1 MLIRFALKL
10 SLATLICLSPEL
22 FANTT
27 VNQATLSSYDYDNE
41 IFHPIRA
48 EHGMVASEHEIASQ
62 VGLDILKRGGNAV
75 DAAVAVGFALA
86 VVLPHAGNL
95 GGGGFLVLHDV
106 KSGQNIALDFREMAP
121 RHASRNMF
129 LDENGN
135 IIAGKSLYSHDAIG
149 VPGTVAGLEYA
160 LKKWGSLPLS
170 EVISPA
176 IQLAE
181 HGIPVSHSLA
191 KMLNAVQEKLGK
203 WPSSRAIF
211 FQEDRPLRYGERLV
225 QQDLAHSLRLISQQ
239 GSPVFYRGEIGDKI
253 IAQIQHHQGLMQ
265 KNDLR
270 AYKVIERQPVMGN
283 YKGYQIVTMPPPS
296 SGGVHLVQILNIV
309 EQFPLQQWG
318 ANSAQTLHYLTESM
332 KLAYADRSQY
342 LGDSDFVHVPVKG
355 LSSKRYAQTLA
366 KRISAE
372 HATPSSHIRPA
383 NPLPYESDQTT
394 HYSVVDQHGNAVS
407 VTYTLNFN
415 FGSGIVAAGTGILLN
430 NEMDDFSAKNGEP
443 NAFGL
448 IGGDANAIAPH
459 KRPLSSMTPTI
470 VLKDQKAWLVTGSPG
485 GSRIISTVLQT
496 LINTI
501 DFQMNPAEAAAAPR
515 IHHQWLPDE
524 IRVEKGISADTIEL
538 LKQKGHKIMQ
548 KSTMGRTQT
557 IQILPDGIYGYSD
570 PRNPD
575 GATLGY

>member
-1 MLIRFALKL
+1 MFIRFALKL
-10 SLATLICLSPEL
+10 SLATLCCLSTEIY
-22 FANTT
+22 ANTAL
-27 VNQATLSSYDYDNE
+27 NQATLSSYDYDND
-41 IFHPIRA
+41 IFHPVRA
-48 EHGMVASEHEIASQ
+48 QNGMVASEHEIASQ

-95 GGGGFLVLHDV
+95 GGGGFLILHDTQ
-106 KSGQNIALDFREMAP
+106 SGKNIALDFREIAP
-121 RHASRNMF
+121 RRASRDMY

-170 EVISPA
+170 EVIAPA

-181 HGIPVSHSLA
+181 NGILVSHSLA
-191 KMLNAVQEKLGK
+191 KMLNAAEDKLGK
-203 WPSSRAIF
+203 WPSSRTIF
-211 FQEDRPLRYGERLV
+211 FQADRPLRYGERLV

-239 GSPVFYRGEIGDKI
+239 GSRVFYRGEIGDKI
-253 IAQIQHHQGLMQ
+253 IAQIQQHQGIMQ
-265 KNDLR
+265 KSDLH
-270 AYKVIERQPVMGN
+270 AYKIIERQPIIGN

-296 SGGVHLVQILNIV
+296 SGGVHLVQMLNIL

-318 ANSAQTLHYLTESM
+318 ANSAQTLHYLVESM
-332 KLAYADRSQY
+332 KLAYADRSKY
-342 LGDSDFVHVPVKG
+342 LGDPDFVHVPVAG
-355 LSSKRYAQTLA
+355 LSSKPYAKMLA
-366 KRISAE
+366 QQISATT
-372 HATPSSHIRPA
+372 ARPSASIQPN
-383 NPLPYESDQTT
+383 NPIPYESDQTT

-430 NEMDDFSAKNGEP
+430 NEMDDFSAKRGVQ

-470 VLKDQKAWLVTGSPG
+470 VLKDHKAWLVTGSPG

-496 LINTI
+496 LINSI
-501 DFQMNPAEAAAAPR
+501 DFQMNPAEVAAAPR

-524 IRVEKGISADTIEL
+524 IRVEKGISADTLEL
-538 LKQKGHKIMQ
+538 LKQKGHKIVQ

-575 GATLGY
+575 GATRGY

>member
-10 SLATLICLSPEL
+10 SLATLCCLSTEL
-22 FANTT
+22 YANTAL
-27 VNQATLSSYDYDNE
+27 NQATLSSYDYDND
-41 IFHPIRA
+41 IFHPVRA
-48 EHGMVASEHEIASQ
+48 QNGMVASEHEIASQ

-75 DAAVAVGFALA
+75 DAAVAVGFTLA

-95 GGGGFLVLHDV
+95 GGGGFLIVHDAQ
-106 KSGQNIALDFREMAP
+106 SGKNIALDFREMAP
-121 RHASRNMF
+121 RRASRDMY

-170 EVISPA
+170 EVITPA

-181 HGIPVSHSLA
+181 NGIPVSHSLA
-191 KMLNAVQEKLGK
+191 KMLNAAQDKLGK

-211 FQEDRPLRYGERLV
+211 FQENRPLRYGERLV
-225 QQDLAHSLRLISQQ
+225 QQDLAHSLRVISQQ
-239 GSPVFYRGEIGDKI
+239 GSRMFYRGEIGDKI
-253 IAQIQHHQGLMQ
+253 IAEIQQHQGIMQ
-265 KNDLR
+265 KSDLH
-270 AYKVIERQPVMGN
+270 AYKVIERQPIRGN

-296 SGGVHLVQILNIV
+296 SGGVHLVQMLNIL

-318 ANSAQTLHYLTESM
+318 ANSAQTLHYLAESM
-332 KLAYADRSQY
+332 KLAYADRSKY
-342 LGDSDFVHVPVKG
+342 LGDPDFVHVPVAG
-355 LSSKRYAQTLA
+355 LSSKPYAKMLA
-366 KRISAE
+366 QQISATT
-372 HATPSSHIRPA
+372 ARPSVSIQPN
-383 NPLPYESDQTT
+383 NPIPYESDQTT
-394 HYSVVDQHGNAVS
+394 HYSVVDQHGNVVS

-430 NEMDDFSAKNGEP
+430 NEMDDFSAKHGVE

-448 IGGDANAIAPH
+448 IGGDANTIAPY

-470 VLKDQKAWLVTGSPG
+470 VLKNQKAWLVTGSPG

-496 LINTI
+496 LINSI
-501 DFQMNPAEAAAAPR
+501 DFQMNPAEVAAVPR

-524 IRVEKGISADTIEL
+524 IRVEKGISADTLEL
-538 LKQKGHKIMQ
+538 LKQKGHKIVQ

-575 GATLGY
+575 GATRGY

>member
-1 MLIRFALKL
+1 
-10 SLATLICLSPEL
+10 
-22 FANTT
+22 
-27 VNQATLSSYDYDNE
+27 
-41 IFHPIRA
+41 
-48 EHGMVASEHEIASQ
+48 
-62 VGLDILKRGGNAV
+62 
-75 DAAVAVGFALA
+75 
-86 VVLPHAGNL
+86 
-95 GGGGFLVLHDV
+95 
-106 KSGQNIALDFREMAP
+106 
-121 RHASRNMF
+121 MF

-135 IIAGKSLYSHDAIG
+135 IIARKSLYSHDAIG

-170 EVISPA
+170 EVIAPA

-191 KMLNAVQEKLGK
+191 KMLNAAQEKLGK

-296 SGGVHLVQILNIV
+296 SGGVHLVQMLNIV

-342 LGDSDFVHVPVKG
+342 LGDPDFVHVPVKG

-448 IGGDANAIAPH
+448 IGGNANAIAPR

-501 DFQMNPAEAAAAPR
+501 DFQMNPAEAAATPR

-524 IRVEKGISADTIEL
+524 IRVEKGISADTLEL
-538 LKQKGHKIMQ
+538 LKQKGHKIVQ

>member
-10 SLATLICLSPEL
+10 SLATLCCLTTEL
-22 FANTT
+22 YANTAL
-27 VNQATLSSYDYDNE
+27 NQATLSSYDYDND
-41 IFHPIRA
+41 IFHPVRA
-48 EHGMVASEHEIASQ
+48 QNGMVASEHEIASQ

-75 DAAVAVGFALA
+75 DAAVAVGFTLA

-95 GGGGFLVLHDV
+95 GGGGFLIVHDAQ
-106 KSGQNIALDFREMAP
+106 SGKNIALDFREMAP
-121 RHASRNMF
+121 RRASRDMY

-170 EVISPA
+170 EVITPA

-181 HGIPVSHSLA
+181 NGIPVSHSLA
-191 KMLNAVQEKLGK
+191 KMLNAAQDKLGK

-211 FQEDRPLRYGERLV
+211 FQENRPLRYGERLV
-225 QQDLAHSLRLISQQ
+225 QQDLAHSLRVISQQ
-239 GSPVFYRGEIGDKI
+239 GSRMFYRGEIGDKI
-253 IAQIQHHQGLMQ
+253 IAEIQQHQGIMQ
-265 KNDLR
+265 KSDLH
-270 AYKVIERQPVMGN
+270 AYKVIERQPIRGN

-296 SGGVHLVQILNIV
+296 SGGVHLVQMLNIL

-318 ANSAQTLHYLTESM
+318 ANSAQTLHYLAESM
-332 KLAYADRSQY
+332 KLAYADRSKY
-342 LGDSDFVHVPVKG
+342 LGDPDFVHVPVAG
-355 LSSKRYAQTLA
+355 LSSKPYAKMLA
-366 KRISAE
+366 QQISATT
-372 HATPSSHIRPA
+372 ARPSASIQPN
-383 NPLPYESDQTT
+383 NPIPYESDQTT
-394 HYSVVDQHGNAVS
+394 HYSVTDQHGNAVS

-430 NEMDDFSAKNGEP
+430 NEMDFFSAKHGVE

-448 IGGDANAIAPH
+448 IGGDANAIAPY

-470 VLKDQKAWLVTGSPG
+470 VLKNQKAWLVTGSPG

-496 LINTI
+496 LINSI
-501 DFQMNPAEAAAAPR
+501 DFQMNPAEVAAVPR

-524 IRVEKGISADTIEL
+524 IRVEKGISADTLEL
-538 LKQKGHKIMQ
+538 LKQKGHKIVQ

-575 GATLGY
+575 GATRGY

>member
-10 SLATLICLSPEL
+10 SLATLIGLSPEL

-41 IFHPIRA
+41 IFHPVRA

-160 LKKWGSLPLS
+160 VKKWGSLPLS

-296 SGGVHLVQILNIV
+296 SGGVHLVQMLNIV

>member
-10 SLATLICLSPEL
+10 SLATLCCLTTEL
-22 FANTT
+22 YANTAL
-27 VNQATLSSYDYDNE
+27 NQATLSSYDYDND
-41 IFHPIRA
+41 IFHPVRA
-48 EHGMVASEHEIASQ
+48 QNGMVASEHEIASQ

-75 DAAVAVGFALA
+75 DAAVAVGFTLA

-95 GGGGFLVLHDV
+95 GGGGFLIVHDAQ
-106 KSGQNIALDFREMAP
+106 SGKNIALDFREMAP
-121 RHASRNMF
+121 RRASRDMY

-170 EVISPA
+170 EVITPA

-181 HGIPVSHSLA
+181 NGIPVSHSLA
-191 KMLNAVQEKLGK
+191 KMLNAAQDKLGK

-211 FQEDRPLRYGERLV
+211 FQENRPLRYGERLV
-225 QQDLAHSLRLISQQ
+225 QQDLAHSLRVISQQ
-239 GSPVFYRGEIGDKI
+239 GSRMFYRGEIGDKI
-253 IAQIQHHQGLMQ
+253 IAEIQQHQGIMQ
-265 KNDLR
+265 KSDLH
-270 AYKVIERQPVMGN
+270 AYKVIERQPIMGN

-296 SGGVHLVQILNIV
+296 SGGVHLVQMLNIL

-318 ANSAQTLHYLTESM
+318 ANSAQTLHYLAESM
-332 KLAYADRSQY
+332 KLAYADRSKY
-342 LGDSDFVHVPVKG
+342 LGDPDFVHVPVAG
-355 LSSKRYAQTLA
+355 LSSKPYAKMLA
-366 KRISAE
+366 QQISATT
-372 HATPSSHIRPA
+372 ARPSASIQPN
-383 NPLPYESDQTT
+383 NPIPYESDQTT
-394 HYSVVDQHGNAVS
+394 HYSVTDQHGNAVS

-430 NEMDDFSAKNGEP
+430 NEMDDFSAKHGVE

-448 IGGDANAIAPH
+448 IGGDANAIAPY

-470 VLKDQKAWLVTGSPG
+470 VLKNQKAWLVTGSPG

-496 LINTI
+496 LINSI
-501 DFQMNPAEAAAAPR
+501 DFQMNPAEVAAVPR

-524 IRVEKGISADTIEL
+524 IRVEKGISADTLEL
-538 LKQKGHKIMQ
+538 LKQKGHKIVQ

-575 GATLGY
+575 GATRGY

>member
-10 SLATLICLSPEL
+10 SLATLCCLSTEL
-22 FANTT
+22 YANTAL
-27 VNQATLSSYDYDNE
+27 NQATLSSYDYDND
-41 IFHPIRA
+41 IFHPVRA
-48 EHGMVASEHEIASQ
+48 QNGMVASEHEIASQ

-75 DAAVAVGFALA
+75 DAAVAVGFTLA

-95 GGGGFLVLHDV
+95 GGGGFLIVHDTQ
-106 KSGQNIALDFREMAP
+106 SGKNIALDFREMAP
-121 RHASRNMF
+121 RRASRDMY

-170 EVISPA
+170 EVIAPA

-181 HGIPVSHSLA
+181 NGIPVSHSLA
-191 KMLNAVQEKLGK
+191 KMLNAAEDKLGK

-211 FQEDRPLRYGERLV
+211 FQENRPLRYGERLV
-225 QQDLAHSLRLISQQ
+225 QQDLVHSLRLISQQ
-239 GSPVFYRGEIGDKI
+239 GSLVFYRGEIGDKI
-253 IAQIQHHQGLMQ
+253 IAEIQQHQGIMQ
-265 KNDLR
+265 KSDLH
-270 AYKVIERQPVMGN
+270 AYKVIERQPIMGN

-296 SGGVHLVQILNIV
+296 SGGVHLVQMLNIL

-318 ANSAQTLHYLTESM
+318 ANSAQTLHYLAESM
-332 KLAYADRSQY
+332 KLAYADRSKY
-342 LGDSDFVHVPVKG
+342 LGDPDFVHVPVAG
-355 LSSKRYAQTLA
+355 LSSKPYAKMLA
-366 KRISAE
+366 QQISATT
-372 HATPSSHIRPA
+372 ARPSASIQPN
-383 NPLPYESDQTT
+383 NPIPYESDQTT
-394 HYSVVDQHGNAVS
+394 HYSVTDQHGNAVS

-430 NEMDDFSAKNGEP
+430 NEMDDFSAKHGVE

-448 IGGDANAIAPH
+448 IGGDANAIAPY

-470 VLKDQKAWLVTGSPG
+470 VLKNQKAWLVTGSPG

-496 LINTI
+496 LINSI
-501 DFQMNPAEAAAAPR
+501 DFQMNPAEVAAVPR

-524 IRVEKGISADTIEL
+524 IRVEKGISADTLEL
-538 LKQKGHKIMQ
+538 LKQKGHKIVQ

-575 GATLGY
+575 GATRGY

>member
-10 SLATLICLSPEL
+10 SVATLICLSPEL
-22 FANTT
+22 YANTAL
-27 VNQATLSSYDYDNE
+27 NQATLSSYDYDND
-41 IFHPIRA
+41 IFHPVRA
-48 EHGMVASEHEIASQ
+48 QNGMVASEHEIASQ

-95 GGGGFLVLHDV
+95 GGGGFLVLHNTQ
-106 KSGQNIALDFREMAP
+106 SGQNIALDFREMAP

-135 IIAGKSLYSHDAIG
+135 IIARKSLYSHDAIG

-170 EVISPA
+170 EVIAPA

-191 KMLNAVQEKLGK
+191 KMLNAAQEKLGK

-296 SGGVHLVQILNIV
+296 SGGVHLVQMLNIV

-342 LGDSDFVHVPVKG
+342 LGDPDFVHVPVKG

-372 HATPSSHIRPA
+372 HATPSSHISPA

-448 IGGDANAIAPH
+448 IGGDANAIAPR

-501 DFQMNPAEAAAAPR
+501 DFQMNPAEAAATPR

-524 IRVEKGISADTIEL
+524 IRVEKGISADTLEL
-538 LKQKGHKIMQ
+538 LKQKGHKIVQ

-570 PRNPD
+570 PRYPD

>member
-10 SLATLICLSPEL
+10 SLATLICLSAEL

-41 IFHPIRA
+41 IFHPVRA
-48 EHGMVASEHEIASQ
+48 QNGMVASEHEIASQ

-170 EVISPA
+170 EVIAPA

-191 KMLNAVQEKLGK
+191 KMLNAAQEKLGK

-239 GSPVFYRGEIGDKI
+239 GSRVFYRGEIGGKI
-253 IAQIQHHQGLMQ
+253 IGQIQDHQGIMQ

-270 AYKVIERQPVMGN
+270 AYKVVERQPIMGN

-296 SGGVHLVQILNIV
+296 SGGVHLVQMLNIL

-332 KLAYADRSQY
+332 KLAYAERSQY
-342 LGDSDFVHVPVKG
+342 LGDPDFVHVPVKG
-355 LSSKRYAQTLA
+355 LNSKRYAQTLA
-366 KRISAE
+366 KRFSAE

-448 IGGDANAIAPH
+448 IGGDANAIAPR

-501 DFQMNPAEAAAAPR
+501 DFQMNPAEAAATPR
-515 IHHQWLPDE
+515 INHQWLPDE
-524 IRVEKGISADTIEL
+524 IRVEKGISADTLEL
-538 LKQKGHKIMQ
+538 LQQKGHKIVQ

-557 IQILPDGIYGYSD
+557 IQTLPDGIYGYSD

>member
-10 SLATLICLSPEL
+10 SLATLCCLTTEL
-22 FANTT
+22 YANTAL
-27 VNQATLSSYDYDNE
+27 NQATLSSYDYDND
-41 IFHPIRA
+41 IFHPVRA
-48 EHGMVASEHEIASQ
+48 QNGMVASEHEIASQ

-75 DAAVAVGFALA
+75 DAAVAVGFTLA

-95 GGGGFLVLHDV
+95 GGGGFLIVHDAQ
-106 KSGQNIALDFREMAP
+106 SGKNIALDFREMAP
-121 RHASRNMF
+121 RRASRDMY

-170 EVISPA
+170 EVIAPA

-181 HGIPVSHSLA
+181 NGIPVSHSLA
-191 KMLNAVQEKLGK
+191 KMLNAAEDKLGK

-211 FQEDRPLRYGERLV
+211 FQENRPLRYGERLV
-225 QQDLAHSLRLISQQ
+225 QQDLAHSLRVISQQ
-239 GSPVFYRGEIGDKI
+239 GSRMFYRGEIGDKI
-253 IAQIQHHQGLMQ
+253 IAEIQQHQGIMQ
-265 KNDLR
+265 KSDLH
-270 AYKVIERQPVMGN
+270 AYKVIERQPIRGN

-296 SGGVHLVQILNIV
+296 SGGVHLVQMLNIL

-318 ANSAQTLHYLTESM
+318 ANSAQTLHYLAESM
-332 KLAYADRSQY
+332 KLAYADRSKY
-342 LGDSDFVHVPVKG
+342 LGDPDFVHVPVAG
-355 LSSKRYAQTLA
+355 LSSKPYAKMLA
-366 KRISAE
+366 QQISATT
-372 HATPSSHIRPA
+372 ARPSASIQPN
-383 NPLPYESDQTT
+383 NPIPYESDQTT
-394 HYSVVDQHGNAVS
+394 HYSVTDQHGNAVS

-430 NEMDDFSAKNGEP
+430 NEMDDFSAKHGVE

-448 IGGDANAIAPH
+448 IGGDANTIAPY

-470 VLKDQKAWLVTGSPG
+470 VLKNQKAWLVTGSPG

-496 LINTI
+496 LINSI
-501 DFQMNPAEAAAAPR
+501 DFQMNPAEVAAVPR

-524 IRVEKGISADTIEL
+524 IRVEKGISADTLEL
-538 LKQKGHKIMQ
+538 LKQKGHKIVQ

-575 GATLGY
+575 GATRGY

>member
-10 SLATLICLSPEL
+10 SLATLCCLTTEL
-22 FANTT
+22 YANTAL
-27 VNQATLSSYDYDNE
+27 NQATLSSYDYDND
-41 IFHPIRA
+41 IFHPVRA
-48 EHGMVASEHEIASQ
+48 QNGMVASEHEIASQ

-75 DAAVAVGFALA
+75 DAAVAVGFTLA

-95 GGGGFLVLHDV
+95 GGGGFLIVHDAQ
-106 KSGQNIALDFREMAP
+106 SGKNIALDFREMAP
-121 RHASRNMF
+121 RRASRDMY

-170 EVISPA
+170 EVITPA

-181 HGIPVSHSLA
+181 NGIPVSHSLA
-191 KMLNAVQEKLGK
+191 KMLNAAQDKLGK

-211 FQEDRPLRYGERLV
+211 FQENRPLRYGERLV
-225 QQDLAHSLRLISQQ
+225 QQDLAHSLRVISQQ
-239 GSPVFYRGEIGDKI
+239 GSRMFYRGEIGDKI
-253 IAQIQHHQGLMQ
+253 IAEIQQHQGIMQ
-265 KNDLR
+265 KSDLH
-270 AYKVIERQPVMGN
+270 AYKVIERQPIRGN

-296 SGGVHLVQILNIV
+296 SGGVHLVQMLNIL

-318 ANSAQTLHYLTESM
+318 ANSAQTLHYLAESM
-332 KLAYADRSQY
+332 KLAYADRSKY
-342 LGDSDFVHVPVKG
+342 LGDPDFVHVPVAG
-355 LSSKRYAQTLA
+355 LSSKPYAKMLA
-366 KRISAE
+366 QQISATT
-372 HATPSSHIRPA
+372 ARPSVSIQPN
-383 NPLPYESDQTT
+383 NPIPYESDQTT
-394 HYSVVDQHGNAVS
+394 HYSVVDQHGNVVS

-430 NEMDDFSAKNGEP
+430 NEMDDFSAKHGVE

-448 IGGDANAIAPH
+448 IGGDANAIAPY

-470 VLKDQKAWLVTGSPG
+470 VLKNQKAWLVTGSPG

-496 LINTI
+496 LINSI
-501 DFQMNPAEAAAAPR
+501 DFQMNPAEVAAVPR

-524 IRVEKGISADTIEL
+524 IRVEKGISADTLEL
-538 LKQKGHKIMQ
+538 LKQKGHKIVQ

-575 GATLGY
+575 GATRGY

>member
-41 IFHPIRA
+41 IFHPVRA

-191 KMLNAVQEKLGK
+191 KMLNAAQEKLGK

-211 FQEDRPLRYGERLV
+211 FQEDRPLHYGERLV

-239 GSPVFYRGEIGDKI
+239 GSRVFYRGEIGGKI
-253 IAQIQHHQGLMQ
+253 IAQIQDHQGIMQ
-265 KNDLR
+265 KSDLR
-270 AYKVIERQPVMGN
+270 AYKVVERQPIMGN

-296 SGGVHLVQILNIV
+296 SGGIHVVQMLNIL

-318 ANSAQTLHYLTESM
+318 ANSAQTLHYQTESM

-342 LGDSDFVHVPVKG
+342 LGDPDFVHVPVKG

-372 HATPSSHIRPA
+372 YATPSSRIRPA

-394 HYSVVDQHGNAVS
+394 HYSVVDQQGNAVS

-448 IGGDANAIAPH
+448 IGGDANAIAPR

-501 DFQMNPAEAAAAPR
+501 DFQMNPAEAAATPR

-524 IRVEKGISADTIEL
+524 IRVEKGISADTLEL
-538 LKQKGHKIMQ
+538 LKQKGHKIVQ

>member
-10 SLATLICLSPEL
+10 SLATLICLSAEL

-191 KMLNAVQEKLGK
+191 KMLNAAQEKLGK

-211 FQEDRPLRYGERLV
+211 FQEDRPLHYGERLV

-239 GSPVFYRGEIGDKI
+239 GSRVFYRGEIGGKI
-253 IAQIQHHQGLMQ
+253 IAQIQDHQGIMQ
-265 KNDLR
+265 KSDLR
-270 AYKVIERQPVMGN
+270 AYKVVERQPIMGN

-296 SGGVHLVQILNIV
+296 SGGIHVVQMLNIL

-318 ANSAQTLHYLTESM
+318 ANSAQTLHYQTESM

-342 LGDSDFVHVPVKG
+342 LGDPDFVHVPVKG

-366 KRISAE
+366 KRISAN
-372 HATPSSHIRPA
+372 HATPSSRIRPA

-448 IGGDANAIAPH
+448 IGGDANAIAPR

-501 DFQMNPAEAAAAPR
+501 DFQMNPAEAAATPR

-524 IRVEKGISADTIEL
+524 IRVEKGISADTLEL
-538 LKQKGHKIMQ
+538 LKQKGHKIVQ